1 MWDKGRS
8 FWGSLVL
15 ILLRL
20 LIFIGISSQAWASAP
35 IAEKLKPLL
44 SRFQYL
50 NSSVDSWA
58 VTPRI
63 PVQVTT
69 ALNGALIA
77 DDLEIH
83 PFNLDRKKKYGFS
96 SSLGGI
102 VVYPQGQIEFQTP
115 LSLFLNSFDSS
126 TRRAI
131 QKMREDT
138 TEDWFK
144 KDYVV
149 FLPDAPI
156 SRAAYNPLM
165 VMTHELAHVSFY
177 RRLAKLDVKI
187 NKSLFTY
194 LTERY
199 AHEVEFLLLKSLQN
213 DRKHFLITPRKWT
226 DMAHLTEG
234 FVARRRI
241 ARYVRDV
248 YQLQEP
254 GLARFDSYAVDE
266 ILLLLNEN

>member
-1 MWDKGRS
+1 MGV
-8 FWGSLVL
+8 LVL
-15 ILLRL
+15 TLVRILLL
-20 LIFIGISSQAWASAP
+20 FGFSSQVWATAS
-35 IAEKLKPLL
+35 IADKLKPLL
-44 SRFQYL
+44 TRFQYL
-50 NSSVDSWA
+50 NLTVDSWA
-58 VTPRI
+58 ETPRI

-69 ALNGALIA
+69 ALNGALVA

-115 LSLFLNSFDSS
+115 LSAFLNSFDSS

-138 TEDWFK
+138 AEDWFK

-156 SRAAYNPLM
+156 VRAAYNPLM

-199 AHEVEFLLLKSLQN
+199 AHEVEFLLLKSIQN
-213 DRKHFLITPRKWT
+213 DRKHFLITPRKWI

-234 FVARRRI
+234 LVARRRI
-241 ARYVRDV
+241 ARYVREV
-248 YQLQEP
+248 YQLKEA
-254 GLARFDSYAVDE
+254 GLARFDSLAVDE
-266 ILLLLNEN
+266 ILIMLNEN

>member
-1 MWDKGRS
+1 M
-8 FWGSLVL
+8 
-15 ILLRL
+15 
-20 LIFIGISSQAWASAP
+20 IGCSAQVWAAAP
-35 IAEKLKPLL
+35 MVEKLKPLL
-44 SRFQYL
+44 GEFRYL
-50 NSSVDSWA
+50 NKSLETWSA
-58 VTPRI
+58 TPSI
-63 PVQVTT
+63 PLQVST
-69 ALNGALIA
+69 AINGALVA

-83 PFNLDRKKKYGFS
+83 PFNLDRKRKYGFS
-96 SSLGGI
+96 PSLGGI

-115 LSLFLNSFDSS
+115 LSVFLNAFDSS

-138 TEDWFK
+138 SMVWFK

-165 VMTHELAHVSFY
+165 VMVHELAHVSFY
-177 RRLAKLDVKI
+177 RRLANLDVKI
-187 NKSLFTY
+187 NKNLFTY

-199 AHEVEFLLLKSLQN
+199 AHEVEFLMLKSIQN
-213 DRKHFLITPRKWT
+213 DQKHFFMTPRKWI

-234 FVARRRI
+234 ITARRRI

-248 YQLQEP
+248 YQLHEP
-254 GLARFDSYAVDE
+254 RLARLDSYAVDE
-266 ILLLLNEN
+266 ILTLLSENSL